1 MKTGYRIFT
10 LTLAICLLSR
20 AMAPDTSMQTWPWF
34 VLIGGACAGLFASSL
49 EEVK

>member
-20 AMAPDTSMQTWPWF
+20 AMAPDTSMTLWPWF
-34 VLIGGACAGLFASSL
+34 VFIGGVSVGLFTSSL
-49 EEVK
+49 EGER